1 VGKRY
6 ISPPNLY
13 STFLEEKIT
22 FWKGRGEEYDF
33 WENIYP
39 WVEGK
44 NTEWKKDIT

>member
-1 VGKRY
+1 
-6 ISPPNLY
+6 
-13 STFLEEKIT
+13 LEEKIT

-44 NTEWKKDIT
+44 NTEWKKDIS